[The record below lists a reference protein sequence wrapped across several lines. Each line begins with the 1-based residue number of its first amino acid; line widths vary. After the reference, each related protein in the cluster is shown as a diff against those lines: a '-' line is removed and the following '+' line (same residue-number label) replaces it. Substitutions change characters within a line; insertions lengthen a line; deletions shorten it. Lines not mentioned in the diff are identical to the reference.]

1 MFRSAS
7 FIVAGLAIGIAMAPR
22 EAYSQS
28 RQAGPAVQPSSV
40 YLSLMGEPFH
50 RQQGGSAPL
59 SDWFTGA
66 DGNHDGAISKP
77 EMLEDAARFFGA
89 LDLNKDGVIDFEEMG
104 HYETVIAPA
113 RVRYEGGLRPVV
125 SKDRGEGP
133 RADRS
138 GSEGRRWGFEMR
150 GRRGDLAYL
159 EVPEPVL
166 MADEDFNRRVTPQEF
181 AKAAEERFVDADRNK
196 DGVLQEYELN
206 NDPLPKR
213 KAGKPQD
220 KQQANK

>member
-7 FIVAGLAIGIAMAPR
+7 FIVAGLAIAIAIAPR
-22 EAYSQS
+22 EARSQP

-50 RQQGGSAPL
+50 GQAGGTAPL
-59 SDWFTGA
+59 ADWFGPA
-66 DGNHDGAISKP
+66 DRNHDGAVSLP
-77 EMLEDAARFFGA
+77 EMLQDAARFFGS
-89 LDLNKDGVIDFEEMG
+89 LDLNKDGVIDFAEMG

-125 SKDRGEGP
+125 SKDRGEQAH
-133 RADRS
+133 ADRP
-138 GSEGRRWGFEMR
+138 GSEVRRWGFGMR
-150 GRRGDLAYL
+150 GERADLAYL

-166 MADEDFNRRVTPQEF
+166 MADTDFNRRVTPAEF
-181 AKAAEERFVDADRNK
+181 AKAAEDRFAEADKNK
-196 DGVLQEYELN
+196 DGVLQQIELN
-206 NDPLPKR
+206 NEPLPKR
-213 KAGKPQD
+213 KAGKTPE